1 MDYMLQA
8 IEHGIKKYGKDQPV
22 TLEMLTWIIN
32 SAKQIKD
39 EEIRRHQKAI
49 HDALNICKEF

>member
-8 IEHGIKKYGKDQPV
+8 IEHGIKRYGKDQPV

-32 SAKQIKD
+32 GAKQIKN
-39 EEIRRHQKAI
+39 EEIRRHQKALD
-49 HDALNICKEF
+49 DALNECQEF

>member
-1 MDYMLQA
+1 MDYMLRA
-8 IEHGIKKYGKDQPV
+8 IEHGIKRYGKDQPV

-32 SAKQIKD
+32 SAKQIKN

-49 HDALNICKEF
+49 DDAMNACQEF

>member
-1 MDYMLQA
+1 MLQA

-32 SAKQIKD
+32 GAKQIKN
-39 EEIRRHQKAI
+39 EEIRRHEKAI
-49 HDALNICKEF
+49 DDALNACQEF

>member
-1 MDYMLQA
+1 MLQA
-8 IEHGIKKYGKDQPV
+8 IEHGIKRYGKDQPV

-32 SAKQIKD
+32 GAKQIKN

-49 HDALNICKEF
+49 DDAMNDINQL